1 MLLSVL
7 LHPHNMQMPYLCLQ
21 RAEEKSHCNKNPSSL
36 PPTPTGRTNGDSKI
50 SLILY
55 KFEFSGDFCPS
66 GEAGFW
72 ERCRTREAD
81 GEDGLD
87 QEVML
92 RASPTPKATG
102 KGKCEVLMWHQ
113 QRKNVDKGHQKRQE
127 AERRLIFKNKM

>member
-72 ERCRTREAD
+72 ERCRTREVD

-92 RASPTPKATG
+92 EGISNSKSHG
-102 KGKCEVLMWHQ
+102 L
-113 QRKNVDKGHQKRQE
+113 
-127 AERRLIFKNKM
+127 